1 MRIMSPEVW
10 RPDGLPSIWVR
21 DRDKVFEAV
30 QAIARERQCAQ
41 INGYLVTPYT
51 AGMVMRVY
59 HGMMPRTR
67 QRFIDRPLPQ
77 MIKVALEIVG

>member
-1 MRIMSPEVW
+1 MRIMT
-10 RPDGLPSIWVR
+10 PDTRGVNGLPTLWVR
-21 DRDKVFEAV
+21 DTAKVFEAV
-30 QAIARERQCAQ
+30 RAIARERQCAQ
-41 INGYLVTPYT
+41 INGYLVTPYM